1 MTEKNDCSTCLYM
14 NEPSSGLHCGKCTH
28 NYVNWYKPM
37 TNGQKVR
44 MMSDRDLAEW
54 IDKNTTACLKWCPY
68 ISDANCTRRCTDVFE
83 AWLSSPVE
91 NQGMEKRGNKTPDT
105 D

>member
-14 NEPSSGLHCGKCTH
+14 TEPSSGLHCGKCTH

-44 MMSDRDLAEW
+44 MMSDRELAEFLMSDMCYTMCC
-54 IDKNTTACLKWCPY
+54 DKFEC
-68 ISDANCTRRCTDVFE
+68 DGTDCVKIME
-83 AWLSSPVE
+83 TWLSSPVE
-91 NQGMEKRGNKTPDT
+91 NQGMEKRGNQTPDT